1 MFYFF
6 YHSIRENRYSD
17 KDSVLV
23 KLNRIFLIKDK
34 KSGVLL
40 TRDRYIHKLRIL
52 RILIPK
58 LITKITI
65 EPHQIKMKTRLEG
78 LSLFFF
84 IVFIMGVV
92 FEFQLDRAK
101 YPRDYHPAFPFILLS
116 LFVVTAIIEA
126 FIVKKKMETLL
137 KSE

>member
-6 YHSIRENRYSD
+6 YHSIDEHKLSG
-17 KDSVLV
+17 KDSILL
-23 KLNRIFLIKDK
+23 KLNNIFMIKDK

-65 EPHQIKMKTRLEG
+65 EPHRIKCKTRLEG
-78 LSLFFF
+78 LSFFLL
-84 IVFIMGVV
+84 IVFISGVII
-92 FEFQLDRAK
+92 EFKMDRVE
-101 YPRDYHPAFPFILLS
+101 YPRDYHPASPFILLS
-116 LFVVTAIIEA
+116 LFLVTAIIEA
-126 FIVKKKMETLL
+126 VIVKRKIEELL
-137 KSE
+137 N